1 MIIKLRTK
9 EKQKKEEDEANINM
23 INSSRILII
32 FTITYRVSAQLDYI
46 FDGRSFS
53 SMIFKKKERNFQVTF
68 VSSRQ
73 TRQTARLIN
82 QKRKTIKCLI
92 LVPLL

>member
-32 FTITYRVSAQLDYI
+32 FTITYRVSAQLDYFRRKI
-46 FDGRSFS
+46 FFFND
-53 SMIFKKKERNFQVTF
+53 I
-68 VSSRQ
+68 
-73 TRQTARLIN
+73 
-82 QKRKTIKCLI
+82 
-92 LVPLL
+92 

>member
-53 SMIFKKKERNFQVTF
+53 SMIFKKKRTEF
-68 VSSRQ
+68 SGH
-73 TRQTARLIN
+73 I
-82 QKRKTIKCLI
+82 CL
-92 LVPLL
+92 

>member
-32 FTITYRVSAQLDYI
+32 FTITYRVSAQLDYF

-53 SMIFKKKERNFQVTF
+53 SMIFKKKNGIFR
-68 VSSRQ
+68 SHLS
-73 TRQTARLIN
+73 
-82 QKRKTIKCLI
+82 
-92 LVPLL
+92 LVDKQDKLPD